1 MQRSRKIIY
10 SKSINAN
17 EHTKKITIIIT
28 NNKQQFILFRKNDQ
42 KNLLTFHLVAKM
54 LISID
59 VKIFGKDKKE
69 SKENFK

>member
-10 SKSINAN
+10 SQSINAN
-17 EHTKKITIIIT
+17 KHTKKITIIIT

-42 KNLLTFHLVAKM
+42 KNLSTFHLVAKM
-54 LISID
+54 LSID

-69 SKENFK
+69 SKEIFK

>member
-10 SKSINAN
+10 SQSINAN

-42 KNLLTFHLVAKM
+42 KNLSTFHLVAKM
-54 LISID
+54 LSID